1 MSENIDLRFD
11 EKGVKVVKH
20 ETKIQFTDELT
31 DDQRQQYEAELDTL
45 LRAELNNVVEV
56 VYFDHNLR

>member
-20 ETKIQFTDELT
+20 ETKIQFTDVLT

>member
-20 ETKIQFTDELT
+20 ETKIQFTDVLT

-45 LRAELNNVVEV
+45 LRAELNNVAEV